1 MLMSAMISGI
11 RTAEIGV
18 NDLGLTSRFYQEVW
32 GLQIVTKAL
41 RSAHL
46 RGSTSSYPI
55 LKLSQG
61 STGISR
67 IVFQA
72 RSLVALE
79 ELRERVSAARLPVS
93 SRVSRLDEP
102 GDPYGFDSRDPEGR
116 TIAFAW
122 GPADVLREGAPP
134 PDQFTKITHLNL
146 NCGAYDVMRA
156 YMTDVL
162 GFRVIDE
169 TNTNGFFNCDVDHH
183 SLVIARTPTAPTLN
197 HIAFEMPNLD
207 SMMRMCGTMREH
219 GYPIEWGVGRHG
231 PGDNVFAYFAGPEE
245 MPIEC
250 TAEVLQVD
258 GLYTYRGPESW
269 NFPPGRSDQWGV
281 TGPPSL
287 RIKRIQTQF
296 PFTDVQLR

>member
-1 MLMSAMISGI
+1 MNSMISGI
-11 RTAEIGV
+11 RAAEIGV
-18 NDLGLTSRFYQEVW
+18 NDIELTSRFYEEVW
-32 GLQIVTKAL
+32 GLLIVAKAP
-41 RSAHL
+41 RSTHL
-46 RGSTSSYPI
+46 RGSMSSYPI

-61 STGISR
+61 VTGISR

-72 RSLVALE
+72 RNLAGLGALH
-79 ELRERVSAARLPVS
+79 ERVSAAGLPVS

-102 GDPYGFDSRDPEGR
+102 GEPYGFDSRDPEGR
-116 TIAFAW
+116 TISFAW
-122 GPADVLREGAPP
+122 SSADVLREGAPP
-134 PDQFTKITHLNL
+134 PDRFTKITHLNL
-146 NCGAYDVMRA
+146 NCGAYDTMRD
-156 YMTDVL
+156 YMTGVL

-169 TNTNGFFNCDVDHH
+169 TRTNGFFNCGVDHH
-183 SLVIARTPTAPTLN
+183 CLVIARTPTAPTLN

-258 GLYTYRGPESW
+258 GSYTYRGPESW
-269 NFPPGRSDQWGV
+269 NFPPGRTDQWGV

-287 RIKRIQTQF
+287 RIKRIQMQF
-296 PFTDVQLR
+296 PFADLPLR